1 MQEHCVKSEAAA
13 SDHALHGTPPRRG
26 LGAGDERIAIRVKAL
41 SPRPRGRHRQEYC
54 VKSETAASDY
64 SLHGKPSS
72 RGPGAGACGFCH
84 NGNKLSPLLVALL
97 ALTLAGAGLGSVHA
111 DGPNRVGLVVRLGDG
126 SLTTRCVE
134 FGGPEISGYDVLVR
148 SGLNIVAAFDSGM
161 GAAVCAIEGEGCPV
175 EECLTCAQPNYW
187 AYFHLKN
194 GTWVYSPAGVSGYKV
209 RNGDVEGWSW
219 GTGDPPPVV
228 PFDQICAPPP
238 TDTPAPTDTPPP
250 TETPIP
256 PTATLPPATPTAT
269 SPPPAPMVWFRLD
282 GNPIAAGTCT
292 TVRWDTDNAQ
302 EIYLDGERVSA
313 DGSRE
318 VCPTTLQEYHLRV
331 VSAAGEQTD
340 TLVLGVTGAVPS
352 PTATSQ
358 PAALPSPSP
367 SPLPQ
372 PAPATSSPPSP
383 TPEPGADPSPSPSPT
398 AQPPPATSPSPSPTP
413 ERVALVSRARVE
425 ARAVQ
430 PTLAPS
436 RSAGTASPARDSQ
449 GPSATLLGITT
460 FNLLMIGLLSWL
472 IVRILQRR

>member
-1 MQEHCVKSEAAA
+1 MQEHCVKSEPAA
-13 SDHALHGTPPRRG
+13 SDH
-26 LGAGDERIAIRVKAL
+26 
-41 SPRPRGRHRQEYC
+41 
-54 VKSETAASDY
+54 

-72 RGPGAGACGFCH
+72 RGPGAG
-84 NGNKLSPLLVALL
+84 KSYPLLVVLL
-97 ALTLAGAGLGSVHA
+97 VLTLAGAGLGSVHA
-111 DGPNRVGLVVRLGDG
+111 DGPNRVGLVVRFGDG

-134 FGGPEISGYDVLVR
+134 FGGSEISGYDVLER
-148 SGLNIVAAFDSGM
+148 SGLSFAAAFDSGQ
-161 GAAVCAIEGEGCPV
+161 GVAICKIEDEGCPV
-175 EECLTCAQPNYW
+175 EDCLTCAYPNYW
-187 AYFHLKN
+187 AYWHLRD
-194 GTWVYSPAGVSGYKV
+194 GSWTYSQVGASGYKAHD
-209 RNGDVEGWSW
+209 GDVEGWSW
-219 GTGDPPPVV
+219 GTGDPPSVV

-238 TDTPAPTDTPPP
+238 TDTPAPTDTPLP
-250 TETPIP
+250 TETPVP

-269 SPPPAPMVWFRLD
+269 SPPPAPVVWFRLD
-282 GNPIAAGTCT
+282 DNPIAAGTCT

-302 EIYLDGERVSA
+302 DIYLDGERVSA

-318 VCPTTLQEYHLRV
+318 LCPTASQEYHLRV

-352 PTATSQ
+352 PTAVSQ
-358 PAALPSPSP
+358 AAALPSPSP

-472 IVRILQRR
+472 IVRILHRR